1 MIKNILLIFIIL
13 LLIDLIWLYLIK
25 DKYAQQIVKI
35 QNQEVVVNYY
45 SALFVY
51 VLLAIGLYYLSIN
64 KTDIMTKVKLS
75 ALFGLITYG
84 VYDFTNGAIFKDWD
98 FKLAIMDTMWGSIL
112 CASSMYAYS
121 QIYP

>member
-13 LLIDLIWLYLIK
+13 LLIDVIWLYLIK
-25 DKYAQQIVKI
+25 DKYAKQIVKI
-35 QNQEVVVNYY
+35 QKQEVVVNYY

-51 VLLAIGLYYLSIN
+51 VLLAIGIYYLSIN

-121 QIYP
+121 QIYS

>member
-35 QNQEVVVNYY
+35 QNQEVVVNYN

-98 FKLAIMDTMWGSIL
+98 FKLAIMDTIWGSIL

>member
-25 DKYAQQIVKI
+25 DKYAQQILKI
-35 QNQEVVVNYY
+35 QNQELVVNYY

-51 VLLAIGLYYLSIN
+51 VLLAVGLYYLSLN
-64 KTDIMTKVKLS
+64 KTDIMTKVKIS

-84 VYDFTNGAIFKDWD
+84 VYDFTNGAIFKGWD

>member
-35 QNQEVVVNYY
+35 QNQEVVVNYN

-84 VYDFTNGAIFKDWD
+84 VYDFTNGAIFKEWD

>member
-1 MIKNILLIFIIL
+1 MIKNILLILIIL
-13 LLIDLIWLYLIK
+13 LLIDVIWLYLIK
-25 DKYAQQIVKI
+25 DKYSQQIVKI
-35 QNQEVVVNYY
+35 QNQEVVINYY

>member
-35 QNQEVVVNYY
+35 QNQEVVVNYN

>member
-35 QNQEVVVNYY
+35 QNQEVVVNYN

-84 VYDFTNGAIFKDWD
+84 VYDFTNGAIFKEWD
-98 FKLAIMDTMWGSIL
+98 FKLAIMDTIWGSIL
-112 CASSMYAYS
+112 CASTMYIYS
-121 QIYP
+121 KIII

>member
-1 MIKNILLIFIIL
+1 MIKNILLILIIL
-13 LLIDLIWLYLIK
+13 LLIDVIWLYLIK

-35 QNQEVVVNYY
+35 QNQEVVINYY

>member
-25 DKYAQQIVKI
+25 DKYAQQILKI
-35 QNQEVVVNYY
+35 QNQELVVNYY

-51 VLLAIGLYYLSIN
+51 VLLAIGIYYLSLN
-64 KTDIMTKVKLS
+64 KTDIMTKVKMS

-98 FKLAIMDTMWGSIL
+98 FKLASMDTIWGSIL
-112 CASSMYAYS
+112 CASTMYTYS

>member
-25 DKYAQQIVKI
+25 DKYAKQILKI
-35 QNQEVVVNYY
+35 QNQELVVNYY

-51 VLLAIGLYYLSIN
+51 VLLAIGLYYLSLN
-64 KTDIMTKVKLS
+64 KTDIMTKVKIS

-112 CASSMYAYS
+112 CASTMYAYS

>member
-1 MIKNILLIFIIL
+1 MIKNVLLILIIL
-13 LLIDLIWLYLIK
+13 LLIDVIWLYLIK
-25 DKYAQQIVKI
+25 DKYSQQIVKI
-35 QNQEVVVNYY
+35 QNQEVVINYY

-51 VLLAIGLYYLSIN
+51 VLLAIGLYYLSLN
-64 KTDIMTKVKLS
+64 KTDIMTKVKIS

-98 FKLAIMDTMWGSIL
+98 FKLAIMDTIWGSIL